1 MNVFLDTNVYLSFYH
16 LSSDDLEEL
25 KKLAV
30 LAREGGIRLHL
41 PAHIEDEFRR
51 NREDRI
57 ADSLHRLAEQTTS
70 LQSPQLARQY
80 DDFDKL
86 IKSHRTFT
94 RILKG
99 LIAEIRDDALTRQL
113 EADSVVEELFNA
125 GDYIPLTRED
135 VTTAKLRVESGNP
148 PGKKGSIGDALI
160 WQALLR
166 HVRKG
171 SDLYL
176 ISEDGDFYSP
186 LDRSYIHEFLRH
198 EWEEINGSQI
208 HPYRKISSFFAEHF
222 PQIELATEL
231 EKDLLIR
238 QLAES
243 SSFSESHGAIGKLSQ
258 FSDFTREQLNAIVT
272 AAVTNSQIYYI
283 ARDFSIHSFLSRV
296 VDGRED
302 MIDEEN
308 RSKIRYVI
316 DEIEEYG
323 EVPN

>member
-30 LAREGGIRLHL
+30 LAREGGIRLHI
-41 PAHIEDEFRR
+41 PAHIQDEFRR

-57 ADSLHRLAEQTTS
+57 ADTLKRLAEQTAN

-80 DDFDKL
+80 DEFDKL
-86 IKSHRTFT
+86 VKSHRKFT

-99 LIAEIRDDALTRQL
+99 LIAEIRADALTRQL
-113 EADSVVEELFNA
+113 EADSVVEELLSA
-125 GDYIPLTRED
+125 GDKIPVTKED
-135 VTTAKLRVESGNP
+135 VSNAKLRVDSGNP
-148 PGKKGSIGDALI
+148 PGKKGSIGDALV

-186 LDRSYIHEFLRH
+186 LDRSSIHEFLRH
-198 EWEEINGSQI
+198 EWEEANASAV

-231 EKDLLIR
+231 EKDLLIG
-238 QLAES
+238 QLDES
-243 SSFSESHGAIGKLSQ
+243 SSFSETHAAVGKLSQ

-272 AAVTNSQIYYI
+272 AAVTKSQIYYI
-283 ARDFSIHSFLSRV
+283 ARDFSIHSFLSQV

-302 MIDEEN
+302 MIKEEN
-308 RSKIRYVI
+308 RKKIRYVI
-316 DEIEEYG
+316 DEIGEYG
-323 EVPN
+323 EIPT